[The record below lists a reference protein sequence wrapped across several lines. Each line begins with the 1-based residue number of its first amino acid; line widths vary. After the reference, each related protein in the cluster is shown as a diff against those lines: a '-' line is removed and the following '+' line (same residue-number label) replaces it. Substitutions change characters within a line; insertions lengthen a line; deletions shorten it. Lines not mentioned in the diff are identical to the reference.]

1 MTSIFFPTEAPSPGL
16 NAYTRMDIYILR
28 DGKEIGPFSEETTQ
42 TLLKQGSIAEVDYAW
57 HPGLPKWLPLTD
69 VLRPPTPALETPP
82 PPPPRAAGETPL
94 PALSPAANLPKAGE
108 SATEKQK
115 ALLAYLGIPFASE
128 ISKDQAALLVNDAME
143 DAKNGAR
150 LVQWNTDR
158 LKLHPEL
165 FAAEIQ
171 AKKES
176 RATEFFEVCESEGAE
191 YFTKIAKAH
200 CQVLVGYLDVK
211 FPNWD
216 EDKEAAKKYFF
227 PAVAE
232 KFTQL
237 VAKPWKGKLRYATG
251 PKIAAE
257 MSRQRPATGK
267 LRKRGKPSGLPLAA
281 IGRGVVFGVLI
292 LVMFFFVQK
301 VFNSGGS
308 KSPAPTGK
316 PAGGQAENAAP
327 KPVVPLPAA
336 VNPEGLPPIEPEKII
351 AHADPAKAA
360 VPALPG
366 DPLMVEDPANPPA
379 LPPAADP
386 ADPKMAALP
395 ADPLAPKPAVPL
407 VGFPPDPP
415 MAADPLASKPAALPG
430 FPPDP
435 PLVNPNAPLSTPDPL
450 APVNPAVVPADP
462 GVAAK
467 INLKLTKPIDVQLA
481 YGKMKLPVGTP
492 VKLVAREGNVV
503 RVNYLNTILVVPI
516 TSTDFATAEAAP
528 VPAPA
533 PAPAP
538 VAPPSADL

>member
-1 MTSIFFPTEAPSPGL
+1 
-16 NAYTRMDIYILR
+16 MDIYILR

-69 VLRPPTPALETPP
+69 VLRPAVPALETPP
-82 PPPPRAAGETPL
+82 PPPPPPPSAAVETPL

-115 ALLAYLGIPFASE
+115 ALLAYLGIPFSSE

-150 LVQWNTDR
+150 LVQWTTDR

-176 RATEFFEVCESEGAE
+176 RASEFFEVCESEGAE

-216 EDKEAAKKYFF
+216 EDKEAARKYFF

-232 KFTQL
+232 KFPQL

-292 LVMFFFVQK
+292 LAMFFFVQK
-301 VFNSGGS
+301 LFKPDGS
-308 KSPAPTGK
+308 KAPV
-316 PAGGQAENAAP
+316 PGQAENAAP
-327 KPVVPLPAA
+327 KPIAPLPVA
-336 VNPEGLPPIEPEKII
+336 VKPEALPPIEPEKM
-351 AHADPAKAA
+351 AAQADPLK
-360 VPALPG
+360 PALPG
-366 DPLMVEDPANPPA
+366 DPLMV
-379 LPPAADP
+379 ADP
-386 ADPKMAALP
+386 AATVADPTDPKMAALP

-415 MAADPLASKPAALPG
+415 MAADPLAPKPSAALPG

-435 PLVNPNAPLSTPDPL
+435 PLVNPNAAPSTPDPL
-450 APVNPAVVPADP
+450 APANSAVVPAPADP

-467 INLKLTKPIDVQLA
+467 VNLKLTKPIDVQLA

-533 PAPAP
+533 HTPAPAP

>member
-1 MTSIFFPTEAPSPGL
+1 
-16 NAYTRMDIYILR
+16 MDIYILR

-42 TLLKQGSIAEVDYAW
+42 TLLKQGSIREVDYAW
-57 HPGLPKWLPLTD
+57 HPGLPKWIPLTD
-69 VLRPPTPALETPP
+69 VLRPPAPALETPP
-82 PPPPRAAGETPL
+82 PPPPSAAVETPL

-115 ALLAYLGIPFASE
+115 ALLAYLGIPFSSE
-128 ISKDQAALLVNDAME
+128 TSKDQAALLVNDAME

-176 RATEFFEVCESEGAE
+176 RAGEFFEICEREGAE
-191 YFTKIAKAH
+191 HFTKITKAH

-216 EDKEAAKKYFF
+216 EDREAARKYFF

-232 KFTQL
+232 KFPQL
-237 VAKPWKGKLRYATG
+237 VARSWKGKLRYATG

-257 MSRQRPATGK
+257 LNRQRPATGK
-267 LRKRGKPSGLPLAA
+267 LRKRTKSPGLPLAA
-281 IGRGVVFGVLI
+281 IGRGLVFGVLI
-292 LVMFFFVQK
+292 LAMYFFVQK
-301 VFNSGGS
+301 LFKPDGA
-308 KSPAPTGK
+308 PAP
-316 PAGGQAENAAP
+316 AHGQAENAAP
-327 KPVVPLPAA
+327 KPIAPPPVA
-336 VNPEGLPPIEPEKII
+336 VKPEALPPIEPEKMI
-351 AHADPAKAA
+351 AQADPLK
-360 VPALPG
+360 PALPD
-366 DPLMVEDPANPPA
+366 DPLM
-379 LPPAADP
+379 AADP
-386 ADPKMAALP
+386 AAAAPDADPLDPKMASLP

-415 MAADPLASKPAALPG
+415 MIADPLAPKPAAALPG

-435 PLVNPNAPLSTPDPL
+435 PLVNPNAAPSTPDPL
-450 APVNPAVVPADP
+450 APANPAVAPPPADP

-467 INLKLTKPIDVQLA
+467 VNLKLTKPIDVQFT
-481 YGKMKLPVGTP
+481 YGKVKLPVGTS

-533 PAPAP
+533 HAPAPAP

>member
-1 MTSIFFPTEAPSPGL
+1 
-16 NAYTRMDIYILR
+16 MDIYILR

-42 TLLKQGSIAEVDYAW
+42 TLLKQGSIREVDYAW
-57 HPGLPKWLPLTD
+57 HPGLPKWIPLTE
-69 VLRPPTPALETPP
+69 VLRPPAPALETPP
-82 PPPPRAAGETPL
+82 PPPPSAAAETPL
-94 PALSPAANLPKAGE
+94 PALSPSANLPKAGE
-108 SATEKQK
+108 SATGKQK
-115 ALLAYLGIPFASE
+115 ALLAYLGIPFSSE

-176 RATEFFEVCESEGAE
+176 RATEFFEICESEGAE

-232 KFTQL
+232 KFPQL
-237 VAKPWKGKLRYATG
+237 VVRSWKGKLRYATG

-267 LRKRGKPSGLPLAA
+267 LRKRTKSPGLPLAA
-281 IGRGVVFGVLI
+281 IGRGLVFGVLI
-292 LVMFFFVQK
+292 LAMYFFVQK
-301 VFNSGGS
+301 LFKPDGS
-308 KSPAPTGK
+308 QASAH
-316 PAGGQAENAAP
+316 GQAENAAP
-327 KPVVPLPAA
+327 KPIAPPPVA
-336 VNPEGLPPIEPEKII
+336 VKPETLPPIEPEKMI
-351 AHADPAKAA
+351 AQADPLK
-360 VPALPG
+360 PALPD
-366 DPLMVEDPANPPA
+366 DPPMAADPANPTPVA
-379 LPPAADP
+379 DDP
-386 ADPKMAALP
+386 ADPKMAARP
-395 ADPLAPKPAVPL
+395 ADPAMAKPAAALP
-407 VGFPPDPP
+407 GFPPDPP
-415 MAADPLASKPAALPG
+415 MAADPAAPKPAALPG

-435 PLVNPNAPLSTPDPL
+435 PLVNPNAAPASPDPL
-450 APVNPAVVPADP
+450 APANPAVASAPAVPLADP
-462 GVAAK
+462 GAAAK
-467 INLKLTKPIDVQLA
+467 INLKLTKPIEVQLA

-503 RVNYLNTILVVPI
+503 RINYLNTILVVPI
-516 TSTDFATAEAAP
+516 TSTDFADAAPAPTHAP
-528 VPAPA
+528 VPAS
-533 PAPAP
+533 APAP
-538 VAPPSADL
+538 VSPPSADL

>member
-1 MTSIFFPTEAPSPGL
+1 
-16 NAYTRMDIYILR
+16 MDIYILR

-42 TLLKQGSIAEVDYAW
+42 TLLQQGSIAEVDYAW
-57 HPGLPKWLPLTD
+57 HPGLPKWLPLAD
-69 VLRPPTPALETPP
+69 VLRPAPALETPP
-82 PPPPRAAGETPL
+82 PPPPDVAKESPL
-94 PALSPAANLPKAGE
+94 PASAPVANLPKAGE

-115 ALLAYLGIPFASE
+115 ALLAYLGIPFSSE

-150 LVQWNTDR
+150 LGQWNTDR

-176 RATEFFEVCESEGAE
+176 RAAEFFEVCEGEGAE

-216 EDKEAAKKYFF
+216 EDRDAAKKYFF

-232 KFTQL
+232 KFPQL

-257 MSRQRPATGK
+257 MSRQRPPTGR
-267 LRKRGKPSGLPLAA
+267 LRPRGKPSGFPLAA

-292 LVMFFFVQK
+292 LAMFFFVQK
-301 VFNSGGS
+301 VLNP
-308 KSPAPTGK
+308 KAPAPGDK
-316 PAGGQAENAAP
+316 PAGGPAENAAL
-327 KPVVPLPAA
+327 KPVAPLPPA
-336 VNPEGLPPIEPEKII
+336 VKPEALAPIEGL
-351 AHADPAKAA
+351 AQADPAKPAA
-360 VPALPG
+360 ALPD
-366 DPLMVEDPANPPA
+366 DPPMADPAT
-379 LPPAADP
+379 PAAPP
-386 ADPKMAALP
+386 ADPKMAVLPAGSKPAAALP
-395 ADPLAPKPAVPL
+395 
-407 VGFPPDPP
+407 GFPPDPP
-415 MAADPLASKPAALPG
+415 MAADPAAPKPATAPIG

-435 PLVNPNAPLSTPDPL
+435 PMAGDPAAPKPAAPLNGFPPDAPLTTGAAAPATPDPL
-450 APVNPAVVPADP
+450 APANPAVPPAPAAPAADP
-462 GVAAK
+462 GAAAK
-467 INLKLTKPIDVQLA
+467 LNLKLTKPVEVQLA
-481 YGKMKLPVGTP
+481 YGKMKLPAGTP
-492 VKLVAREGNVV
+492 VKLVAREGNAV

-516 TSTDFATAEAAP
+516 TSTDFTETAHA
-528 VPAPA
+528 PAPAPASA

-538 VAPPSADL
+538 VAPPAADL